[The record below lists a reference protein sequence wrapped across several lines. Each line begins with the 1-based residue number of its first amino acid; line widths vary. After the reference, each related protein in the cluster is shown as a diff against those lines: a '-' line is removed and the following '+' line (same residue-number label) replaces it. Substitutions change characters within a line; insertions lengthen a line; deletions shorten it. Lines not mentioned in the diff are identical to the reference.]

1 MVCVGT
7 PAWPDVLAANA
18 RAASDPL
25 KRPAIA
31 APVIT
36 AFDGLIIYHLSLY
49 GFCFLFFRDGARRRE
64 SAHAPKVFSEGVRMS
79 VFYSAEQ
86 IHSANEFQQRRITT
100 TGPVKTRFVGTD
112 VDCSNPIAILTA
124 REFD

>member
-1 MVCVGT
+1 MVCVET
-7 PAWPDVLAANA
+7 PAWLEALAAYA
-18 RAASDPL
+18 RAAIDPL

-49 GFCFLFFRDGARRRE
+49 GFCFRFFRDGARRRE
-64 SAHAPKVFSEGVRMS
+64 SAHAPKVFSEGVHMS

-86 IHSANEFQQRRITT
+86 IHSASEFQQRCRTT
-100 TGPVKTRFVGTD
+100 TGPVADLLRRTD
-112 VDCSNPIAILTA
+112 VDRSNPIAFLTD

>member
-1 MVCVGT
+1 VGT
-7 PAWPDVLAANA
+7 PAWPDVLAAYA

-36 AFDGLIIYHLSLY
+36 AFDGLIMYQLSLY
-49 GFCFLFFRDGARRRE
+49 GVCFPLLRDDARRTE
-64 SAHAPKVFSEGVRMS
+64 SAHAPKSFQKEVRMS

-86 IHSANEFQQRRITT
+86 IHSSSEFLQRCTITT
-100 TGPVKTRFVGTD
+100 APVQTCFVGTE
-112 VDCSNPIAILTA
+112 VDCSNPIAILTPPD
-124 REFD
+124 FD

>member
-36 AFDGLIIYHLSLY
+36 AFDGLIIYQFSLY
-49 GFCFLFFRDGARRRE
+49 GFCFLFFMMLLGEQDPLMHLKPFQKE
-64 SAHAPKVFSEGVRMS
+64 FVCLWSIP
-79 VFYSAEQ
+79 AEK
-86 IHSANEFQQRRITT
+86 IHSTSEFQQRCRTA
-100 TGPVKTRFVGTD
+100 TGPIADLLRRTD
-112 VDCSNPIAILTA
+112 VDRSNPIAFLTA
-124 REFD
+124 QEFD

>member
-1 MVCVGT
+1 VGT
-7 PAWPDVLAANA
+7 PAWPDVLAAYA

-36 AFDGLIIYHLSLY
+36 AFDGLIMYQLSLY
-49 GFCFLFFRDGARRRE
+49 GVCFLFFVMMRGEQDPLMHLKPFQKEFACLW
-64 SAHAPKVFSEGVRMS
+64 SIP
-79 VFYSAEQ
+79 AEQ
-86 IHSANEFQQRRITT
+86 IHSASEFQQRCSTT
-100 TGPVKTRFVGTD
+100 TGPVADLLRRTD
-112 VDCSNPIAILTA
+112 VDRSNPIAILTA